1 MPFCGLLKAPAKE
14 RATLS
19 AGLYKNPAL
28 SVISSSQQPLKASE
42 GVYVADSGVHG
53 ESVAAGNT
61 LLGGGMT
68 CPYSLAVDSE
78 LLDMKEAGRGKNLGR
93 GTIAYSVQRSAGS
106 RQNLGHADR
115 LAAGERLQTL

>member
-1 MPFCGLLKAPAKE
+1 M
-14 RATLS
+14 
-19 AGLYKNPAL
+19 
-28 SVISSSQQPLKASE
+28 
-42 GVYVADSGVHG
+42 ADSGVHG
-53 ESVAAGNT
+53 ESVTAENT

-93 GTIAYSVQRSAGS
+93 GTIAYSVQRTAGS

-115 LAAGERLQTL
+115 LAAGERLKTLQMGT